1 LIVSLRISVAKMGS
15 ACSSSST
22 KSDKDIRHP
31 QSRRPSSQAKRESAG
46 VAAALRVG
54 ADGEA
59 NVNALQADGDA
70 RHVDDDDEI
79 GGRYDGDD
87 ENDDDVEEATADRV
101 IRLMKLSALSL
112 MTAAGA
118 YVVSRKAISGVAAD
132 LTARLEAESGGTM
145 SGVEAQ
151 MLPAKFSPGCVSC
164 GLKSLK
170 TVVEGG
176 SVQQNA
182 SRGAIIGNK
191 NLHKAYAAGDDFT
204 PPRVY
209 HNYWAAG
216 GFPSQ
221 YYSKS
226 ETIKNYRFT
235 RIFGW

>member
-1 LIVSLRISVAKMGS
+1 MGS
-15 ACSSSST
+15 ACSSSAST
-22 KSDKDIRHP
+22 SDKDIRHP
-31 QSRRPSSQAKRESAG
+31 HSRRPAPRVKQESAG

-59 NVNALQADGDA
+59 
-70 RHVDDDDEI
+70 HVDALHADDEANLHARDDADDDEI
-79 GGRYDGDD
+79 GGRYDGD
-87 ENDDDVEEATADRV
+87 ENDDEEDDNDGEATADRV
-101 IRLMKLSALSL
+101 IALLKLSALSL

-118 YVVSRKAISGVAAD
+118 YFVSRKAISGVAAD
-132 LTARLEAESGGTM
+132 LTARLEAEAGGPM

-151 MLPAKFSPGCVSC
+151 QIPAKFSPGCVSC

-176 SVQQNA
+176 STQQNA
-182 SRGAIIGNK
+182 SRGAVLGSK
-191 NLHKAYAAGDDFT
+191 NLHKAYAAGDDFA

-216 GFPSQ
+216 EFPSQ

-226 ETIKNYRFT
+226 DTIKNYRFT